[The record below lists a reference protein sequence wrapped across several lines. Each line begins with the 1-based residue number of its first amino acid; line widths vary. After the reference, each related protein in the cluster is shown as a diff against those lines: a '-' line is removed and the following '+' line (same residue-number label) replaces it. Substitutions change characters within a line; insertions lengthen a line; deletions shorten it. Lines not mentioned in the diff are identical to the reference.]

1 MSVWDPVVGQDA
13 AVAELTEAALVT
25 AAARPL
31 NHAWLLLGPA
41 GSGRSV
47 AAVAFAAALECEAAG
62 EPGCGHCHSCTTALA
77 GTHPDVRRVVPEGLS
92 IGVDV
97 TRDLVRAAASA
108 PTVGRVRILVVED
121 ADRLTEQA
129 GNALLKALEEPAVH
143 TVFVLCA
150 PSDEDV
156 LPTVRSR
163 CRIVRLRV
171 PDAASVAALLVR
183 EGTEPAVAAFV
194 ARAAQGHVGR
204 ARWLAADEGARRRRA
219 EVLKLP
225 SRLRSPAECLAA
237 AADLV
242 DAAAEEARTATAAR
256 EQQEMAALRSAYGAG
271 ATSGPAPALSG
282 GSASAGGSASS
293 GGSARSSR
301 AAAGRASTRAACGQ
315 RALQARGAAGA
326 VKELE
331 TAQRRRGKRT
341 QLDALDRALI
351 DLAGWYRDVLVQQL
365 GGGADLVHPD
375 QRAQTRLLAERS
387 PAATTLRR
395 IEAVLACR
403 EALGAN
409 ASPLLAV
416 ENLMLDLH

>member
-1 MSVWDPVVGQDA
+1 MVAVSVWDRVVGQDA
-13 AVAELTEAALVT
+13 VVGELTEAARVT
-25 AAARPL
+25 GAARPD

-47 AAVAFAAALECEAAG
+47 AALAFAAALQCENSQS
-62 EPGCGHCHSCTTALA
+62 PGCGRCHSCTTTLA
-77 GTHPDVRRVVPEGLS
+77 ATHPDVRRVVPEGLS

-97 TRDLVRAAASA
+97 ARDLVRAAASA
-108 PTVGRVRILVVED
+108 PAVGRVRILLVED

-129 GNALLKALEEPAVH
+129 GNALLKALEEPAAH

-171 PDAASVAALLVR
+171 PGAASVAALLVR
-183 EGTEPAVAAFV
+183 EGADPAVAAFV

-225 SRLRSPAECLAA
+225 GRLRSPAECLAA

-242 DAAAEEARTATAAR
+242 DAAAEEARAATAAR
-256 EQQEMAALRSAYGAG
+256 DQDEMAALRSAYGAG
-271 ATSGPAPALSG
+271 ATSGPAS
-282 GSASAGGSASS
+282 SRS
-293 GGSARSSR
+293 GGSARSS
-301 AAAGRASTRAACGQ
+301 AGPGRASSRSGGG
-315 RALQARGAAGA
+315 RALLARGAAGA

-331 TAQRRRGKRT
+331 TAQKRRGKRT

-365 GGGADLVHPD
+365 GGGAELIHPD
-375 QRAQTRLLAERS
+375 QQAQTRLLSERS
-387 PAATTLRR
+387 SAAMTLRR

-416 ENLMLDLH
+416 ESLMLDLH

>member
-1 MSVWDPVVGQDA
+1 MWDPVVGQDA
-13 AVAELTEAALVT
+13 AVAELTEAARIT
-25 AAARPL
+25 AAGRPV

-47 AAVAFAAALECEAAG
+47 AAVAFAGALECEATVA
-62 EPGCGHCHSCTTALA
+62 PGCGHCHSCTTTLA

-92 IGVDV
+92 IGVDAA
-97 TRDLVRAAASA
+97 RDLVRAAASA

-129 GNALLKALEEPAVH
+129 GNALLKALEEPAAN

-225 SRLRSPAECLAA
+225 GRLRSPAECLAA

-242 DAAAEEARTATAAR
+242 DAAAEEARAATAAR
-256 EQQEMAALRSAYGAG
+256 DQEEMAALRSAYGAG
-271 ATSGPAPALSG
+271 ATSGTAPAPSG
-282 GSASAGGSASS
+282 GSASSSGSAPS
-293 GGSARSSR
+293 GGSARPSR
-301 AAAGRASTRAACGQ
+301 VAAGRASRAAGGQGGQ
-315 RALQARGAAGA
+315 RPLQARGATGA

-331 TAQRRRGKRT
+331 TAQRRRGKRS
-341 QLDALDRALI
+341 QLDAVDRALI

-365 GGGADLVHPD
+365 GGGAELIHPD

-416 ENLMLDLH
+416 EHLMLDLH

>member
-1 MSVWDPVVGQDA
+1 MVAVSVWDRVVGQDA
-13 AVAELTEAALVT
+13 VVGELTEAARVT
-25 AAARPL
+25 GAARPD

-47 AAVAFAAALECEAAG
+47 AALAFAAALQCENSQS
-62 EPGCGHCHSCTTALA
+62 PGCGRCHSCTTTLA
-77 GTHPDVRRVVPEGLS
+77 ATHPDVRRVVPEGLS

-97 TRDLVRAAASA
+97 ARDLVRAAASA
-108 PTVGRVRILVVED
+108 PAVGRVRILLVED

-129 GNALLKALEEPAVH
+129 GNALLKALEEPAAH

-171 PDAASVAALLVR
+171 PGAASVAALLVR
-183 EGTEPAVAAFV
+183 EGADPAVAAFV

-225 SRLRSPAECLAA
+225 GRLRSPAECLAA

-242 DAAAEEARTATAAR
+242 DAAAEEARAATAAR
-256 EQQEMAALRSAYGAG
+256 DQDEMAALRSAYGAG
-271 ATSGPAPALSG
+271 ATSGPASSRSG
-282 GSASAGGSASS
+282 G
-293 GGSARSSR
+293 
-301 AAAGRASTRAACGQ
+301 GRA
-315 RALQARGAAGA
+315 LLARGAAGA

-331 TAQRRRGKRT
+331 TAQKRRGKRT

-365 GGGADLVHPD
+365 GGGAELIHPD
-375 QRAQTRLLAERS
+375 QQAQTRLLSERS
-387 PAATTLRR
+387 SAAMTLRR

-416 ENLMLDLH
+416 ESLMLDLH

>member
-1 MSVWDPVVGQDA
+1 MVAVSVWDGVVGQDA
-13 AVAELTEAALVT
+13 AVAELADAARHA
-25 AAARPL
+25 AAARPD

-47 AAVAFAAALECEAAG
+47 AALAFAAAQECDDADAAG
-62 EPGCGHCHSCTTALA
+62 CGCCHSCTTTLA

-92 IGVDV
+92 IGVDAA
-97 TRDLVRAAASA
+97 RDLVRAAASA
-108 PTVGRVRILVVED
+108 PTVGRVRVLVVED

-129 GNALLKALEEPAVH
+129 GNALLKALEEPAAH

-171 PDAASVAALLVR
+171 PDAAAVAQLLVR
-183 EGTEPAVAAFV
+183 EGAEPAVAAFV
-194 ARAAQGHVGR
+194 ARAAQGHIGR
-204 ARWLAADEGARRRRA
+204 ARWLSADEGGRRRRA

-225 SRLRSPAECLAA
+225 GRLRSPAECLAA

-242 DAAAEEARTATAAR
+242 DASAEEARAATAAR
-256 EQQEMAALRSAYGAG
+256 DQEEMAALRSAYGAG
-271 ATSGPAPALSG
+271 ATSAPAPARSG
-282 GSASAGGSASS
+282 AP
-293 GGSARSSR
+293 ARPSR
-301 AAAGRASTRAACGQ
+301 AAAKGPARSGAA
-315 RALQARGAAGA
+315 RPVQARGAAGA

-365 GGGADLVHPD
+365 GEGAELIHPD
-375 QRAQTRLLAERS
+375 QQTHTRLLAERS
-387 PAATTLRR
+387 AAATTLQR

-416 ENLMLDLH
+416 EKLMLDLH